1 MLAYCSSSYSEDTVY
16 GQGNAFGLN
25 WVMTQVLPQQA
36 GLTVNGVIYSYETV
50 KQTEDAMLVHV
61 QNENALGEG
70 YIFRETDDWTGL
82 PSNRINKLVATG
94 PIPIE
99 YWGNG
104 SIEVEGKGEV
114 KDASVIYNY
123 SYEPCF
129 DPQSS
134 PECPGYRDPNLLVNT
149 DTGYEDPMEDPFI
162 KEELERKADLE
173 DEDQEE
179 AERKALS
186 IYTQSIQVKSQ
197 QVAQIAASGVVV
209 GDGSASAIVEET
221 DKLARMDAMA
231 ALYTGYT
238 QAAATRSGATARVR
252 AGDQALLTGV
262 VKGITS
268 GASTYASLS
277 K

>member
-1 MLAYCSSSYSEDTVY
+1 MWQYIAAGAQMLGGIAEGRANQKQMYR
-16 GQGNAFGLN
+16 
-25 WVMTQVLPQQA
+25 QA
-36 GLTVNGVIYSYETV
+36 ALDEFDARN
-50 KQTEDAMLVHV
+50 TE
-61 QNENALGEG
+61 
-70 YIFRETDDWTGL
+70 
-82 PSNRINKLVATG
+82 
-94 PIPIE
+94 
-99 YWGNG
+99 
-104 SIEVEGKGEV
+104 
-114 KDASVIYNY
+114 
-123 SYEPCF
+123 
-129 DPQSS
+129 
-134 PECPGYRDPNLLVNT
+134 
-149 DTGYEDPMEDPFI
+149 
-162 KEELERKADLE
+162 
-173 DEDQEE
+173 EE